1 MNKLGLV
8 ETNKQMAKIAI
19 LIRNQ
24 ILSLTNKIS
33 TTTQH
38 KKNIQNIEYI
48 LENIKKQDRLKNK
61 AFEKNWFLAAKRL
74 EYGEN
79 GTIQSFMNK
88 IVDNAEKVSTYIDDF
103 YNPPN
108 FYLPSFSE
116 IMKDIQATKKTF
128 PSLSY
133 KDHILSVK
141 TNKITLSDGDNEI
154 ELGDF
159 NIKFNLD
166 TRFDSRLGNIL
177 EIEALDP
184 NPAQGRSN
192 ITHPHVD
199 SGSLCAGEDPKTGA
213 TGDSLIRQALQQ
225 GRIED
230 AFKLV
235 LLVLDNYN
243 EDSPYVHLYEWNGEV
258 YSCTECG
265 ADDLTEDTIYSCEFC
280 DQIFCENCISSCD
293 KCSRSMCMECATRCN
308 QCDNVFCEK
317 CLTNSSCGDCGETIC
332 ENCVET
338 CKSCGNNRCSECLKG
353 CDSCDAKICN
363 ECKVECEECSTEM
376 CGDCLMKC
384 ENCNK
389 ILCAECNEKD
399 SCNMFA
405 KV

>member
-159 NIKFNLD
+159 KICFNLD
-166 TRFDSRLGNIL
+166 TRFDSRLDNIL
-177 EIEALDP
+177 EIKALNP
-184 NPAQGRSN
+184 NPANGRSG

-199 SGSLCAGEDPKTGA
+199 DERLCAGD
-213 TGDSLIRQALQQ
+213 GDSLIRQALQQ

-243 EDSPYVHLYEWNGEV
+243 EESPYVHLYEWNGEV
-258 YSCTECG
+258 YCCDECG
-265 ADDLTEDTIYSCEFC
+265 ADDLTEDTIYSCESC
-280 DQIFCENCISSCD
+280 DSVLCENCCISCENCSGSTCAKCANICGRCENISCER
-293 KCSRSMCMECATRCN
+293 CSENNTC
-308 QCDNVFCEK
+308 K
-317 CLTNSSCGDCGETIC
+317 DCGETVCI
-332 ENCVET
+332 NCMET
-338 CKSCGNNRCSECLKG
+338 CNSCGKNRCSGCLEECG
-353 CDSCDAKICN
+353 SCNNKICN